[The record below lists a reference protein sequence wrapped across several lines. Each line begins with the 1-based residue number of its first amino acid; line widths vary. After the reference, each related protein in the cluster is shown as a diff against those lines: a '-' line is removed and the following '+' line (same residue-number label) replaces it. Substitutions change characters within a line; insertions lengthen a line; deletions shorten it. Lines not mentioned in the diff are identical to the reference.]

1 MPGPHAPR
9 GVRIAATAHYLPEKV
24 LTNADLEK
32 VMDTSDDWIVQRT
45 GVRERRICAPGES
58 VRDMSREV
66 LKSLLRESG
75 LPIADLDL
83 LIVATVGSSMACPS
97 TACQILGDLAGD
109 PAFGPT
115 AAGAF
120 DMTVA
125 CSGFT
130 YGINIAHDLIK
141 GGQYRNIIV
150 IGTEHLSR
158 MVEYSTRGR
167 GTAIIFGD
175 GAGGVLLN
183 ASDDPRKGILAQ
195 TMRSD
200 GARWPELYIPRH
212 EEDFPPDSEHGE
224 LPLGMMRMNG
234 KAVFRFAVGTF
245 SDLIGETLERAGLKP
260 EDVDQFVCHQSNI
273 RILEAARDR
282 FGIPPGKMAVN
293 IDKVGNTSAASVPIL
308 LDQLTRAGTIREGQ
322 RVMLVAFG
330 AGLTWTSSLWQ
341 L

>member
-9 GVRIAATAHYLPEKV
+9 GVRLAATAHYLPEKV

-45 GVRERRICAPGES
+45 GVRERRVCAPGES
-58 VRDMSREV
+58 VREMSREV
-66 LKSLLRESG
+66 LKSLLRNGG

-83 LIVATVGSSMACPS
+83 LIIATVGSSMACPS
-97 TACQILGDLAGD
+97 TACQVLGDLAVD
-109 PAFGPT
+109 PGFGPT
-115 AAGAF
+115 GAGAF
-120 DMTVA
+120 DITVA

-130 YGINIAHDLIK
+130 YGVNIAHDLIK
-141 GGQYRNIIV
+141 GGQYRHIAV
-150 IGTEHLSR
+150 IGVEHLTR

-167 GTAIIFGD
+167 GIAILFGD
-175 GAGGVLLN
+175 GAGGVLLG
-183 ASDDPRKGILAQ
+183 ATDDPRKGILAQ

-200 GARWPELYIPRH
+200 GARWPELFIPRH
-212 EEDFPPDSEHGE
+212 EEDFPPEVERDE
-224 LPLGMMRMNG
+224 LPLGIMRMNG

-260 EDVDQFVCHQSNI
+260 EDVDHFVCHQSNV
-273 RILEAARDR
+273 RILEAARER
-282 FGIPPGKMAVN
+282 FGIPPEKMAVN
-293 IDKVGNTSAASVPIL
+293 IDKFGNTSAASVPIL